1 MDLKA
6 QNAAQVNIV
15 HFMITYIVQ
24 YKTAYLTTAYT
35 IKVVK
40 MKSMEIPAPT
50 NTISSKENG
59 SKYNKLS
66 PEALVSPGFL
76 TLYTKETKT
85 AHQLTFSS
93 PR

>member
-1 MDLKA
+1 MKLYAPTKCYTGKHSAFYDHK
-6 QNAAQVNIV
+6 VK
-15 HFMITYIVQ
+15 
-24 YKTAYLTTAYT
+24 YKTAYLIKAYT

-59 SKYNKLS
+59 SKYNDLS
-66 PEALVSPGFL
+66 PEALVSDGFL

-85 AHQLTFSS
+85 TE
-93 PR
+93 